1 MHLLF
6 FYLAAALAIAQ
17 DSFLGARTGH
27 IDFRQH
33 PDGSYRP
40 IGSVVLDPVLS
51 DQATKADQRI
61 SQETQPPANVSDVS
75 PPPPKKQDNQSQDF
89 MATLQK
95 QWSRL
100 QQHAAP
106 MVEQAGSLLKLNIH
120 RFKRA
125 IANLEVWQAVLVVAA
140 IVLLLAA
147 LTAAALRCAFMLAKL
162 VCCPCTTLMRSRRHK
177 RQERAVLRM
186 LPGLVVQNKRH

>member
-17 DSFLGARTGH
+17 DSFLGTRTGH
-27 IDFRQH
+27 IDFHKR
-33 PDGSYRP
+33 PDGTYQP
-40 IGSVVLDPVLS
+40 VGSVVLDPRPS
-51 DQATKADQRI
+51 DQAIKAEQRI
-61 SQETQPPANVSDVS
+61 SQEA
-75 PPPPKKQDNQSQDF
+75 PPPPNVPPPVLQKKDDQSQDF
-89 MATLQK
+89 MATLEK

-100 QQHAAP
+100 QRHTAP
-106 MVEQAGSLLKLNIH
+106 MVEQAGSFLKLNT
-120 RFKRA
+120 RRLKRA

-147 LTAAALRCAFMLAKL
+147 LAAAALRCTFMLAKL
-162 VCCPCTTLMRSRRHK
+162 VCCPCTTFMRSRRHK